1 MARRTMAYRRR
12 RAAEREQRREV
23 LAHLLSRS
31 DRGVLTDTE
40 RPLLRAHVEA
50 ELRESDDLRRT
61 INGQQRRIE
70 RFIAQLA
77 AAHDAIREA
86 EQDAA
91 DAREQLR
98 AYRTA
103 EAQRQDRATRIRA
116 FLAEQT
122 THLNTPEPQPIECR
136 NRFHIHQVTRPG
148 PECQ

>member
-1 MARRTMAYRRR
+1 MARRTMAYRKR

-23 LAHLLSRS
+23 LAHLLSRV
-31 DRGVLTDTE
+31 DRGVLTDAE

-70 RFIAQLA
+70 RLAHQLD

-91 DAREQLR
+91 DAREQLHM
-98 AYRTA
+98 YRTA
-103 EAQRQDRATRIRA
+103 EAQRQDRA
-116 FLAEQT
+116 

>member
-1 MARRTMAYRRR
+1 MDLRSGRVLMARRTMAYRKR

-23 LAHLLSRS
+23 LAHLLSRV
-31 DRGVLTDTE
+31 DRGVLTNAE

-103 EAQRQDRATRIRA
+103 EAQRQD
-116 FLAEQT
+116 
-122 THLNTPEPQPIECR
+122 LNTPEPQPIECR